1 MVEVVVVAVAVAA
14 VVVVVV
20 ARFLVATH
28 KRKAALAAE
37 VDELR
42 LFVRRRQCQGLAPQ
56 PTRRT

>member
-1 MVEVVVVAVAVAA
+1 MVVVAAAAAVAA
-14 VVVVVV
+14 AVVVVV

-28 KRKAALAAE
+28 KMKAALAAE

-42 LFVRRRQCQGLAPQ
+42 LFVRRRQCQGLALQ